1 MTKRE
6 FLATMVAVG
15 VAGTRKAQHVAD
27 MAEERL
33 VAALDDAVE
42 ARAELVAWTD
52 ATAEA
57 MRRYAAV
64 CRPELGVRIQSL
76 LRPPEEGDVESVRD
90 ERRSA

>member
-15 VAGTRKAQHVAD
+15 VTGTRKAQLVAD
-27 MAEERL
+27 LAEERL
-33 VAALDDAVE
+33 VAALDDAAD

-76 LRPPEEGDVESVRD
+76 LVGADEGDVESVRD